1 MINLNDDIIGFDD
14 ASRFDNHHS
23 SGKIWHKKG
32 VKNIIIKS
40 LGKKESIN
48 VIGFQPLN
56 GVPVLSCPE
65 RSNRAT
71 FSIHQFDVRIPNM
84 ENEKVANKLYKFI
97 KCEELNEE
105 FIKNELKE
113 DMPNNNEL
121 NKQISDATNK
131 PYETQTA
138 LNKRINRIFN
148 KINVKSKIVVDIQEQ
163 VIYNWMEEN
172 QWIKDELKKEKRI
185 VMVLDN
191 HSANISNLA
200 KDVAK
205 FLNIKLIHLPRYS
218 PKLNPIEQV
227 WRAMK
232 KKISS
237 IDFETIESLLA
248 KVKYYYSE
256 YVEEKTFTDKWI
268 KKFISKS

>member
-1 MINLNDDIIGFDD
+1 
-14 ASRFDNHHS
+14 
-23 SGKIWHKKG
+23 
-32 VKNIIIKS
+32 V
-40 LGKKESIN
+40 N

-56 GVPVLSCPE
+56 GIPVLSCPE

-84 ENEKVANKLYKFI
+84 LNEKVAKSLHKFT
-97 KCEELNEE
+97 KSQELNEE
-105 FIKNELKE
+105 FIKNELKCE
-113 DMPNNNEL
+113 MPNDDEL
-121 NKQISDATNK
+121 NKQITDATSK

-138 LNKRINRIFN
+138 LNKRINRIFD
-148 KINVKSKIVVDIQEQ
+148 KINVKSKIIVDIQEQ
-163 VIYNWMEEN
+163 IIYNWMAEN
-172 QWIKDELKKEKRI
+172 QWINDELKKEKRI

-191 HSANISNLA
+191 HSANLSNLS

-205 FLNIKLIHLPRYS
+205 FLNIKLIYLPPYS

-227 WRAMK
+227 WRTMK

-237 IDFETIESLLA
+237 IDFETIENLLA
-248 KVKYYYSE
+248 KVKYYYSI

-268 KKFISKS
+268 NKFIKKS

>member
-1 MINLNDDIIGFDD
+1 MG
-14 ASRFDNHHS
+14 R
-23 SGKIWHKKG
+23 
-32 VKNIIIKS
+32 
-40 LGKKESIN
+40 KESVN

-71 FSIHQFDVRIPNM
+71 FSIHQFDVRIFNM
-84 ENEKVANKLYKFI
+84 KNEKVGKTLYEFTKCQELTEKFI
-97 KCEELNEE
+97 KD
-105 FIKNELKE
+105 ELKE
-113 DMPNNNEL
+113 GMPNNDEL
-121 NKQISDATNK
+121 NKQINNATNK

-138 LNKRINRIFN
+138 LNKRINRIFD
-148 KINVKSKIVVDIQEQ
+148 KINVKSKIIVEIQEQ
-163 VIYNWMEEN
+163 IIYNWIKEN
-172 QWIKDELKKEKRI
+172 HWISDELKKEKRI

-191 HSANISNLA
+191 HSANLSNLA

-205 FLNIKLIHLPRYS
+205 FLNIKLLHLPPYS

-248 KVKYYYSE
+248 KVKHYYSD
-256 YVEEKTFTDKWI
+256 YIKEKTFTDKWI
-268 KKFISKS
+268 NKFITKS

>member
-1 MINLNDDIIGFDD
+1 MNNDIIGFDD

-32 VKNIIIKS
+32 IKNTIIKS
-40 LGKKESIN
+40 LWRKESVN

-65 RSNRAT
+65 RSNRST
-71 FSIHQFDVRIPNM
+71 FSIHQFDVRIQNM
-84 ENEKVANKLYKFI
+84 ENEKIAKTLYQFS
-97 KCEELNEE
+97 KCSELTEE

-113 DMPNNNEL
+113 SMPNNDEL
-121 NKQISDATNK
+121 NKQISNATNK

-138 LNKRINRIFN
+138 LNKRINRIFD
-148 KINVKSKIVVDIQEQ
+148 KINVKNKVIVEIQEKI
-163 VIYNWMEEN
+163 IYTWMEEN
-172 QWIKDELKKEKRI
+172 QWIKTQLKKEKRI

-191 HSANISNLA
+191 HSANLSNLA

-205 FLNIKLIHLPRYS
+205 FLNIKLLHLPPYS
-218 PKLNPIEQV
+218 PKFNPIEQV

-237 IDFETIESLLA
+237 IDFETIESFLS
-248 KVKYYYSE
+248 KVKHYYSE
-256 YVEEKTFTDKWI
+256 YIKEKTFTNKWVD
-268 KKFISKS
+268 KFITKS